1 MRKKVVVTGAD
12 GFIGRNVMAR
22 LRRMESLEVET
33 IILDDGP
40 ESYAEK
46 LQGADAIIHLAGV
59 NRPKN
64 VSEFQEGNSSL
75 TQQLLDNVDK
85 AKTPK
90 FIITSSAQAVLDNP
104 YGVSKLEAE
113 QAVEEAVG
121 KGTVE
126 GVIYRLP
133 GVFGKWCL
141 PNYNSVVATFCHNIA
156 HDLPIEI
163 RDPEYA
169 VTLVY
174 VDDVA
179 AALLGHLDSPA
190 EEGKLTRPE
199 ISTTFS
205 ISLGELAQTLRDF
218 RESRKS
224 LQAPKVGDTLEKY
237 LYSTYLSYL
246 PRKEFSYPMELR
258 SDNRG
263 DLFEWI
269 KSPGFGQIFVSTTK
283 PGITRGNHFHHTKV
297 EKFLVIR
304 GEAIIRFRKIDEEA
318 VIEYPVSGEHPQVVD
333 IPPGY
338 THNITNTGEG
348 ELITLF
354 WANEIFDQERP
365 DTYFLEV

>member
-1 MRKKVVVTGAD
+1 MKKVVVTGAD
-12 GFIGRNVMAR
+12 GFIGRNAMAR
-22 LRRMESLEVET
+22 LNRAENLEIET
-33 IILDDGP
+33 ITLDDSP
-40 ESYAEK
+40 ESYAIK
-46 LQGADAIIHLAGV
+46 LQGADVVIHLAGV
-59 NRPKN
+59 NRPKD
-64 VSEFQEGNSSL
+64 VSEFREGNSSL
-75 TQQLLDNVDK
+75 TQQLLDSVDK
-85 AKTPK
+85 TKAPK
-90 FIITSSAQAVLDNP
+90 FIITSSAQAALDNP
-104 YGVSKLEAE
+104 YGHSKLEAE
-113 QAVEEAVG
+113 QAVEEAAG
-121 KGTVE
+121 KGIVE

-156 HDLPIEI
+156 HDLPVEI
-163 RDPEYA
+163 RDPEYT

-174 VDDVA
+174 VDDVV
-179 AALLGHLDSPA
+179 AALVSHLENPA
-190 EEGKLTRPE
+190 KKGNLTRPE

-205 ISLGELAQTLRDF
+205 VTLGRLAQTLRNF

-224 LQAPKVGDTLEKY
+224 LLAPKVGDTLEKY

-246 PRKEFSYPMELR
+246 RRDEFGYPMELR
-258 SDNRG
+258 TDNRG

-304 GEAIIRFRKIDEEA
+304 GEAVIRFRKIDEEEI
-318 VIEYPVSGEHPQVVD
+318 IEYPVSGGEPQVVD

-354 WANEIFDQERP
+354 WANEIFDQEKP